1 MKNQTGMKRHANR
14 AAAWAALVALLGAP
28 LAWSQGADVQPQAAA
43 PQPQALQGEKDGNL
57 ELPVLGK
64 LSINVM
70 VEGMNDVQTH
80 SKVKFTIEN
89 DGDVPVIPRVEIYSE
104 DNDMVPVGLATF
116 SDSLIPGL
124 PPVLMPGDEVEATW
138 EAGDDGEYTVKVSD
152 LFGLAWN
159 QSDFKVR

>member
-1 MKNQTGMKRHANR
+1 MKKHGGMIRTAGR
-14 AAAWAALVALLGAP
+14 TAVAIAMGSLLGAP
-28 LAWSQGADVQPQAAA
+28 VAWSQEAGVDMKNGN
-43 PQPQALQGEKDGNL
+43 PQPLALAGEKDNNFG
-57 ELPVLGK
+57 P
-64 LSINVM
+64 LSINV
-70 VEGMNDVQTH
+70 VVQGMNDVQTH
-80 SKVKFTIEN
+80 SRVKFTIEN